1 MMCLRKST
9 CLGYN
14 YRTKSNK
21 YVVNCQLRKKTH
33 VREKGESE
41 ETGEWMFYQDVRTTV
56 SESKLELIAENIVII
71 TMDS

>member
-1 MMCLRKST
+1 MFDDVSSKTNM
-9 CLGYN
+9 LG
-14 YRTKSNK
+14 
-21 YVVNCQLRKKTH
+21 CQLRKKTH

-71 TMDS
+71 TMDG

>member
-1 MMCLRKST
+1 
-9 CLGYN
+9 LGYN

-21 YVVNCQLRKKTH
+21 YVVNCQLSKKTH
-33 VREKGESE
+33 ERENGGSE
-41 ETGEWMFYQDVRTTV
+41 ETGEWVFYQDVRTTV